1 MIYIYISPY
10 WYYTFIPS
18 DFSLTDHQQL
28 ARKRHIGNDI
38 VCIVF
43 QDQGASF
50 SPEMISSQFLHAYIV
65 LQPDSED
72 LYKIRNIWSNAP

>member
-1 MIYIYISPY
+1 MINIYFY
-10 WYYTFIPS
+10 TFWYYTFIPS
-18 DFSLTDHQQL
+18 DFSLTDRQQL

-43 QDQGASF
+43 QDEGASF